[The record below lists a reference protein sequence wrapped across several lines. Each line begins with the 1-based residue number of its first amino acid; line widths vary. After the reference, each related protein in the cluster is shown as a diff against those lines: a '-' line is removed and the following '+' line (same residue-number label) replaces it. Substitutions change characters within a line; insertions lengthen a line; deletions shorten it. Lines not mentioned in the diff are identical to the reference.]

1 MEERLIIFIVT
12 SLIVIFVSY
21 IASFVHGSLFILSTI
36 FASLSSLLFF
46 YKNEY
51 PILKLFLFFF
61 LSTLI
66 FSIFINL
73 FFPNI
78 YKEIKEELGIGEKF
92 EKLESKENL
101 LRTIFSHN
109 LSLYLQAFI
118 LSSLSIVGGFIY
130 LFWNLLLFWIL
141 IINSINPFLTFIILA
156 PHGILEFFSF
166 YLASIS
172 GTKIFKK
179 LIFEEEISKEEIL
192 KMFLFG
198 ILILFIA
205 ALIEVF
211 IILA

>member
-1 MEERLIIFIVT
+1 MEERLIMFIVM

-21 IASFVHGSLFILSTI
+21 IASFVHGSLIILSTL

-78 YKEIKEELGIGEKF
+78 YKEIKEELGIGEK
-92 EKLESKENL
+92 LESKENL
-101 LRTIFSHN
+101 LKTIFSHN
-109 LSLYLQAFI
+109 LSIYLQAFI

-141 IINSINPFLTFIILA
+141 IINSINPFFTFIILA
-156 PHGILEFFSF
+156 PHGILEFLSF

-179 LIFEEEISKEEIL
+179 LIFEEEISENVL
-192 KMFLFG
+192 KMFLLG

-205 ALIEVF
+205 ALIEVL
-211 IILA
+211 IISL

>member
-1 MEERLIIFIVT
+1 MFIVI
-12 SLIVIFVSY
+12 SLIAIFVSY
-21 IASFVHGSLFILSTI
+21 IVPFVHGSLIILSTI
-36 FASLSSLLFF
+36 FASLASLLFF
-46 YKNEY
+46 YKYEY

-66 FSIFINL
+66 FSIFINI

-78 YKEIKEELGIGEKF
+78 YKEIKEELKTDKEELGD
-92 EKLESKENL
+92 KENL
-101 LRTIFSHN
+101 LKIIFFHN
-109 LSLYLQAFI
+109 LSIYLQAFI
-118 LSSLSIVGGFIY
+118 LSSFSIIGGFIF
-130 LFWNLLLFWIL
+130 LFWNLLLFWLL

-166 YLASIS
+166 YLASVS
-172 GTKIFKK
+172 GTKIFKN
-179 LIFEEEISKEEIL
+179 LIFKEEVTRDDL

>member
-1 MEERLIIFIVT
+1 MEERLIMFIVT

-78 YKEIKEELGIGEKF
+78 YKEIKEELGMG

-141 IINSINPFLTFIILA
+141 IINSINPFFTFIILA

-172 GTKIFKK
+172 GTKIFKN
-179 LIFEEEISKEEIL
+179 LILKEEISEKEIL

-205 ALIEVF
+205 ALIEVL
-211 IILA
+211 IISL